1 MKTVTRFAPSPSGD
15 LHLGGARTALF
26 NYLYAKSNN
35 GDFRVRIED
44 TDIER
49 NKREAIKSILNGLEW
64 LNIKAD
70 RKIIFQSEN
79 INNHLNFAESL
90 IVKGIAYKC
99 FEDNEQSK
107 TLKKKKYKI

>member
-35 GDFRVRIED
+35 GDFRIRIED

-49 NKREAIKSILNGLEW
+49 NKKEAIKSILNGLEW
-64 LNIKAD
+64 L
-70 RKIIFQSEN
+70 Q
-79 INNHLNFAESL
+79 
-90 IVKGIAYKC
+90 YK
-99 FEDNEQSK
+99 S
-107 TLKKKKYKI
+107 

>member
-35 GDFRVRIED
+35 GDFRIRIED
-44 TDIER
+44 TDNER
-49 NKREAIKSILNGLEW
+49 NKKEAVKSILNGLEW

-70 RKIIFQSEN
+70 KNN
-79 INNHLNFAESL
+79 I
-90 IVKGIAYKC
+90 
-99 FEDNEQSK
+99 SK
-107 TLKKKKYKI
+107 